1 MFEQFWFLQ
10 SLEAF
15 VYFVLVIA
23 AVWAFIYGIRFGV
36 KYLKDKDLWDKALQI
51 VRAIEQQSKYLDVP
65 PERKKEI
72 AMNALRNAAALL
84 KVNVT
89 DEQLDWLI
97 EAAVQIMNSQLGEI
111 FAEITEEDPEEG

>member
-15 VYFVLVIA
+15 VYFVLAIA
-23 AVWAFIYGIRFGV
+23 AIWAFVYGIRFGV

-72 AMNALRNAAALL
+72 AMNALRSAAALL
-84 KVNVT
+84 KIKVT
-89 DEQLDWLI
+89 DQQLDWLI
-97 EAAVQIMNSQLGEI
+97 EAAVQVMNSQLGEI
-111 FAEITEEDPEEG
+111 FAEITEENPEEG

>member
-111 FAEITEEDPEEG
+111 FAEITEENPEEG